1 MDYEKLGAFY
11 LGRLFDHKKGETT
24 DTPLLYNSKDLT
36 THAVCLGMTG
46 SGKTGLCISLL
57 EEAAIDGIPAIAIDP
72 KGDLGNLALTFPGL
86 SAEEFKP
93 WIDPA
98 DATRKGQSV
107 EESAE
112 ATAEL
117 WRNGLAKWGQGPERI
132 AKLRAAAEV
141 SIYTPGSNAGRNLTV
156 LRSFDPPPDEVL
168 RDSEALREQVSSS
181 ASGLLALLGI
191 SIDPLRSKEHI
202 LVSTILLTAWTKGES
217 LDLAG
222 MIRAIQSPP
231 FERVGVMD
239 LEQFYPSKERG
250 ELAMSINGLLAS
262 PAFAGWLE
270 GEPLNI
276 KKLLWTD
283 KGKARISI
291 INIAHLSESERMF
304 FVTILLGEMVSWMR
318 SQSGTS
324 SLRALLYM
332 DEVFGFFPP
341 VANPPSKKP
350 MLTLLKQ
357 ARAYGLGVVLAT
369 QNPVDLDYKGLSNTG
384 TWFIGR
390 MQTER
395 DVARVVDGLEGA
407 ATASGQSFNRSKMTA
422 LIAGLDSRVFIMN
435 NVHEDAPV
443 SFKTRWALSYLRGPL
458 TRDHI
463 RALMPKKNAD
473 TAQPKTADKGTTGN
487 SRATNKRNARTPQA
501 GSGSQRSPPLP
512 PSSSELR
519 SQPVAAEDDSG
530 QHPDVPPEIEEY
542 FTSAPNASGSAAK
555 YHPEVFGSVELHY
568 TLARQDIDEWVTV
581 YLRAPLDDECR
592 SNPWADSEIAVK
604 APSLSGR
611 ESDNGGYQD
620 LPAFALRPKSYTA
633 WSKKLKTHVYKSC
646 TLTLFKCAKLKL
658 ISHMG
663 EDEVD
668 FRVRVRDVARE
679 KRDIKVEK
687 LRAKF
692 GKKLTTLHNK
702 AERAEIKL
710 ETQESQ
716 LSQAKTGAALSA
728 GTTLLGALF
737 GRKMASIG
745 NVSRA
750 GSTIK
755 RASKIKKESHDVDR
769 AKDKVAELE
778 TQLHELE
785 ADFQYAILEASE
797 LSLVD
802 DYPITTKVLHPRK
815 SDIEVTKVALL
826 WNQR

>member
-11 LGRLFDHKKGETT
+11 LGRLFDHQKGETQS
-24 DTPLLYNSKDLT
+24 DTLLYDSKDLT

-46 SGKTGLCISLL
+46 SGKTGLCVSLL

-86 SAEEFKP
+86 KAEEFKP

-98 DATRKGQSV
+98 DAARRGQSI
-107 EESAE
+107 EESAK
-112 ATAEL
+112 ATAKL
-117 WRNGLAKWGQGPERI
+117 WREGLAKWGQGPERI
-132 AKLRAAAEV
+132 AKLRSSAEV

-156 LRSFDPPPDEVL
+156 LRSFDPPSDEVL
-168 RDSEALREQVSSS
+168 GNSEALREQVSSA

-191 SIDPLRSKEHI
+191 NIDPLRSREHI
-202 LVSTILLTAWTKGES
+202 LVSTILHRAWTSGQS
-217 LDLAG
+217 LDLSG
-222 MIRAIQSPP
+222 LIRAILNPD
-231 FERVGVMD
+231 FDRVGVMD
-239 LEQFYPSKERG
+239 LEQFYPSKERTN
-250 ELAMSINGLLAS
+250 LAMSINGLLAS

-283 KGKARISI
+283 TGKARISI

-304 FVTILLGEMVSWMR
+304 FVTILLGEVVSWMR

-390 MQTER
+390 MQSER

-407 ATASGQSFNRSKMTA
+407 ANAAGQGFSRQKMTT
-422 LIAGLDSRVFIMN
+422 LIAGLKSRVFIMN

-458 TRDHI
+458 TRKHI
-463 RALMPKKNAD
+463 RAL
-473 TAQPKTADKGTTGN
+473 TPKTTE
-487 SRATNKRNARTPQA
+487 SSTNKTKPPASQAIATKSPAKALEENAPASAEQTPNAQ
-501 GSGSQRSPPLP
+501 LEL
-512 PSSSELR
+512 SS
-519 SQPVAAEDDSG
+519 D
-530 QHPDVPPEIEEY
+530 IEQY
-542 FTSAPNASGSAAK
+542 FTAEPNAEGSNAK
-555 YHPEVFGSVELHY
+555 YHPELYGSVELHY
-568 TLARQDIDEWVTV
+568 TLAKQDIDEWTTV
-581 YLRAPLDDECR
+581 YVRTPMALDGR
-592 SNPWADSEIAVK
+592 SNPWSDSDIALK
-604 APSLSGR
+604 PPKLSDK
-611 ESDNGGYQD
+611 ESGNGGYLP
-620 LPAFALRPKSYTA
+620 LPAIAQRAKSYSS
-633 WSKKLKTHVYKSC
+633 WSKKLKSHAYKSC
-646 TLTLFKCAKLKL
+646 SLTLFKCAKLKL
-658 ISHMG
+658 TSRMG
-663 EDEVD
+663 EDETD
-668 FRVRVRDVARE
+668 FRVRVRDMARE

-687 LRAKF
+687 LRAQF
-692 GKKLTTLHNK
+692 GKKFTTLHNR

-710 ETQESQ
+710 ENEESQ
-716 LSQAKTGAALSA
+716 LAQAKTNTALSA

-737 GRKMASIG
+737 GRKMASVG
-745 NVSRA
+745 NVGRA

-755 RASKIKKESHDVDR
+755 RASKIRKESNDVER
-769 AKDKVAELE
+769 AQDKLAELQS
-778 TQLHELE
+778 QLGELE
-785 ADFQYAILEASE
+785 LKFQDAVEEASE

-802 DYPITTKVLHPRK
+802 DYPITKKDLHPRK

-826 WNQR
+826 WSQRD